1 MTRRTERIND
11 LLREEISDLVRL
23 EVKDP
28 RVGGLISITE
38 VDTSPDL
45 RHAKVFVSVL
55 GRDEERRNT
64 MDALRAASNFLQREL
79 RKRLTIRRIPELIF
93 LADDSLARGA
103 RILSLIEEAVEGG
116 EPEA

>member
-28 RVGGLISITE
+28 RVGGLVSITE
-38 VDTSPDL
+38 VDITPDL

-55 GRDEERRNT
+55 GSDAEKAAT
-64 MDALRAASNFLQREL
+64 FVALRAAAHFLQREL
-79 RKRLTIRRIPELIF
+79 RKRLTIRRIPELVF
-93 LADDSLARGA
+93 LADESLARGA
-103 RILSLIEEAVEGG
+103 RILSLIEEAQEGG
-116 EPEA
+116 EPGA